1 MSAPDLRPMALT
13 LFPTAL
19 GTCGLAWN
27 DIGLTGFQLPEKNS
41 EQTEQKLR
49 TRSYGQSTGAPR
61 PPWVRRLVER
71 VQQHL
76 EGKRQ
81 DFSDVPLDWSQISDF
96 QRAVYQQTRHITAGG
111 KKSYGELAHLIG
123 LDSKFARAIGVAMAQ
138 NPWPL
143 IVPCHR
149 VVSASGKMTGYSA
162 SGGIRTKTRLL
173 VLEGAEL
180 LSE

>member
-1 MSAPDLRPMALT
+1 MAHT

-27 DIGLTGFQLPEKNS
+27 DTGLTCFQMPEVNAES
-41 EQTEQKLR
+41 IEHKLK
-49 TRSYGQSTGAPR
+49 THAGKHSDDTPR
-61 PPWVRRLVER
+61 PAWIRRLIER
-71 VQQHL
+71 VQRHL
-76 EGKRQ
+76 EGHLQ
-81 DFSDVPLDWSQISDF
+81 DFESVPLDWSIVSSF
-96 QRAVYQQTRHITAGG
+96 QQAVYQQTRDIKSGDL
-111 KKSYGELAHLIG
+111 KSYGEIARLVG
-123 LDSKFARAIGVAMAQ
+123 LDAKSARSVGVALAK

-149 VVSASGKMTGYSA
+149 VVSAAGKMTGYSA
-162 SGGIRTKTRLL
+162 AGGIRTKTRLL

>member
-1 MSAPDLRPMALT
+1 MALS

-19 GTCGLAWN
+19 GTCGLSWN
-27 DIGLTGFQLPEKNS
+27 DTGLTGFQLPEKNS
-41 EQTEQKLR
+41 EVTERKLAAR
-49 TRSYGQSTGAPR
+49 AHNAATDTPR
-61 PPWVRRLVER
+61 PLWVRRLIVA

-76 EGKRQ
+76 EGQLQ
-81 DFSDVPLDWSQISDF
+81 DFAAIPLDWSQVSDF
-96 QRAVYQQTRHITAGG
+96 QRAVYQQTRAIKPGDS
-111 KKSYGELAHLIG
+111 KSYGELAQLVG
-123 LDSKFARAIGVAMAQ
+123 LGVKAARAIGVAMAK

-149 VVSASGKMTGYSA
+149 VVSAKGKMTGYSA
-162 SGGIRTKTRLL
+162 AGGIRTKTRLL

>member
-1 MSAPDLRPMALT
+1 MAHT

-27 DIGLTGFQLPEKNS
+27 DAGLTGFQLPEAKA
-41 EQTEQKLR
+41 EDLDRHLTAR
-49 TRSYGQSTGAPR
+49 ARSQSKATPR
-61 PPWVRRLVER
+61 PLWVRRLIER

-76 EGKRQ
+76 EGQPQ
-81 DFSDVPLDWSQISDF
+81 DFTDVPLDWARVRAF
-96 QRAVYQQTRHITAGG
+96 QQAVYQQARGIRSGE
-111 KKSYGELAHLIG
+111 KKSYGEIARLVG
-123 LDSKFARAIGVAMAQ
+123 LDVRTARAVGVALAT

-149 VVSASGKMTGYSA
+149 VVSARGKMTGYSA
-162 SGGIRTKTRLL
+162 PGGVRTKTRLL

>member
-1 MSAPDLRPMALT
+1 MALT
-13 LFPTAL
+13 FFPTAL

-27 DIGLTGFQLPEKNS
+27 EIGLTSFQLPEDKA
-41 EQTEQKLR
+41 EETTRKLEVR
-49 TRSYGQSTGAPR
+49 ARSKSTDTPR
-61 PPWVRRLVER
+61 PPWVRRLIER
-71 VQQHL
+71 VQLHL
-76 EGKRQ
+76 EGRPH
-81 DFSDVPLDWSQISDF
+81 DFSDVPLDWTQVSEF
-96 QRAVYQQTRHITAGG
+96 QQAVYRQTRTIRAGE
-111 KKSYGELAHLIG
+111 KKTYGDLARLVG
-123 LDSKFARAIGVAMAQ
+123 FDSKSARAIGVAMAQ

-149 VVSASGKMTGYSA
+149 VVSATGKMTGYSA

>member
-1 MSAPDLRPMALT
+1 MAHT
-13 LFPTAL
+13 LFPTVL

-27 DIGLTGFQLPEKNS
+27 ELGLTRFQLPEANEGKM
-41 EQTEQKLR
+41 EHKL
-49 TRSYGQSTGAPR
+49 TGHERSSSSHIPR
-61 PPWVRRLVER
+61 PPWVRRLIEK

-76 EGKRQ
+76 EGKLQ
-81 DFSDVPLDWSQISDF
+81 DFAAIPLDWSQVSDF
-96 QRAVYQQTRHITAGG
+96 QRAVYAQLAAIPPGS
-111 KKSYGELAHLIG
+111 KISYGELARRIG
-123 LDSKFARAIGVAMAQ
+123 HEASAARAVGVAMAT

>member
-1 MSAPDLRPMALT
+1 MALT

-41 EQTEQKLR
+41 EETERKL
-49 TRSYGQSTGAPR
+49 TARSRSQSNGAPR

-76 EGKRQ
+76 EGKPQ
-81 DFSDVPLDWSQISDF
+81 DFSGIPLDWSQVSDF
-96 QRAVYQQTRHITAGG
+96 QRAVCQQARAIKPGD
-111 KKSYGELAHLIG
+111 KKSYGELARLVG
-123 LDSKFARAIGVAMAQ
+123 LDSKAARAIGVAMAQ

-162 SGGIRTKTRLL
+162 PGGIRTKTRLL

>member
-1 MSAPDLRPMALT
+1 MALT
-13 LFPTAL
+13 FFPTAL

-27 DIGLTGFQLPEKNS
+27 DTGLTGFQLPEKS
-41 EQTEQKLR
+41 REETEQKLTAR
-49 TRSYGQSTGAPR
+49 AHSKSTDTPR

-71 VQQHL
+71 VQLHL
-76 EGKRQ
+76 AGQLQ
-81 DFSDVPLDWSQISDF
+81 DFSDVPLNWTQVSDF
-96 QRAVYQQTRHITAGG
+96 QQAVYQQTRAIKAGD
-111 KKSYGELAHLIG
+111 KKSYGELARLVG
-123 LDSKFARAIGVAMAQ
+123 LDNKAARAIGVAMAQ

-149 VVSASGKMTGYSA
+149 VVSATGKMTGYSA
-162 SGGIRTKTRLL
+162 AGGIRTKTRLL

>member
-1 MSAPDLRPMALT
+1 MALT

-27 DIGLTGFQLPEKNS
+27 DTGLTGFQLPAKTS
-41 EQTEQKLR
+41 EETERKLTSLFR
-49 TRSYGQSTGAPR
+49 NQSSGEPR

-76 EGKRQ
+76 EGKPQ
-81 DFSDVPLDWSQISDF
+81 DFSEIPLDWSQVSDF
-96 QRAVYQQTRHITAGG
+96 QRAVYQQTRAIKPGD
-111 KKSYGELAHLIG
+111 KKSYGELARLVG
-123 LDSKFARAIGVAMAQ
+123 LDAKSARAIGVAMAQ

>member
-1 MSAPDLRPMALT
+1 MALT

-27 DIGLTGFQLPEKNS
+27 DAGLTGFQLPEKNS
-41 EQTEQKLR
+41 EVTEKKLR
-49 TRSYGQSTGAPR
+49 SLAQDKPNDTPR

-76 EGKRQ
+76 EGHPQ
-81 DFSDVPLDWSQISDF
+81 DFSEVPLDWSRISDF
-96 QRAVYQQTRHITAGG
+96 QQAVYQQTRAIKPGE
-111 KKSYGELAHLIG
+111 KKSYGELARLVG
-123 LDSKFARAIGVAMAQ
+123 LDTKSARAIGVAMAQ

-162 SGGIRTKTRLL
+162 AGGIRMKTRLL